1 MASLPAKFRVRAP
14 WVAVPLVAWF
24 ARPTP
29 LLLGVGAAIAIAG
42 LLIRGWAAG
51 TIHKNTRLTTTGPYA
66 FTRNPL
72 YLGSFVIGVGVG
84 IATGRLWLFAGF
96 IVFFA
101 WLYRRTIRQEA
112 EHLEGNYGDEFRSYA
127 AGVPAFWPRLT
138 PHRGA
143 GQERAAFSLD
153 RYLQHRE
160 WEAALGVV
168 AGLGFLAAKLLW
180 MR

>member
-1 MASLPAKFRVRAP
+1 MKSLPAKFRIRAP

-29 LLLGVGAAIAIAG
+29 LLLGIGAAIAVLG
-42 LLIRGWAAG
+42 LLVRGWAAG
-51 TIHKNTRLTTTGPYA
+51 TLHKNTQLTTTGPYA

-72 YLGSFVIGVGVG
+72 YLGSFLMGLGIGV
-84 IATGRLWLFAGF
+84 ATGRLWLFAGF

-101 WLYRRTIRQEA
+101 WLYRGTIRREA
-112 EHLEGNYGDEFRSYA
+112 EYLEGVYGDEFRSYA

-138 PHRGA
+138 PHRRQG
-143 GQERAAFSLD
+143 EDSAAFSLD

-160 WEAALGVV
+160 WEAALGVA
-168 AGLGFLAAKLLW
+168 AGLGFLAAKLVW
-180 MR
+180 TT

>member
-24 ARPTP
+24 ASPTP
-29 LLLGVGAAIAIAG
+29 LLLGVGAVIAVAG

-51 TIHKNTRLTTTGPYA
+51 TIHKDTRLTTTGPYA

-72 YLGSFVIGVGVG
+72 YLGSFVMGLGIG

-96 IVFFA
+96 VVFFA

-112 EHLEGNYGDEFRSYA
+112 AHLEKLYGDEFRRYA
-127 AGVPAFWPRLT
+127 ASVPAFRPRLT
-138 PHRGA
+138 PHQA
-143 GQERAAFSLD
+143 AEQESGPFSLD

-160 WEAALGVV
+160 WEAALGVA

>member
-24 ARPTP
+24 ARPPP

-42 LLIRGWAAG
+42 LLIRGGAAG

-112 EHLEGNYGDEFRSYA
+112 EHLEGIYGDEFRSYA